1 MVPVASRDNRP
12 LPPVIK
18 TTLARALCAGLSRRT
33 GGVLTMN
40 VVSMVTASASAA
52 RAAGEA
58 VQKQNAAHAAKINA
72 DRLNSFACQTDISL
86 SFKLRS
92 AQVWRACEDTDHRQP
107 SSSA

>member
-1 MVPVASRDNRP
+1 MMVPVASRDNRP

-18 TTLARALCAGLSRRT
+18 TTLARAVCAGLSRRT

-52 RAAGEA
+52 RAGEA
-58 VQKQNAAHAAKINA
+58 LQTPKAAHAARINA
-72 DRLNSFACQTDISL
+72 DCLNGFACDANISL

-92 AQVWRACEDTDHRQP
+92 EEVTSSRVQPRRAERAP
-107 SSSA
+107 